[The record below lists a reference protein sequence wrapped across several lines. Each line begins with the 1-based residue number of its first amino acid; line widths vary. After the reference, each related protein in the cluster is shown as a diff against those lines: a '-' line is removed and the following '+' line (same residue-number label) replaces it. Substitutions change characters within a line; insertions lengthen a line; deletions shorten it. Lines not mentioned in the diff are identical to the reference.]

1 MFVKERKRLVKYS
14 TYAGKRHKN
23 FLMILEKYGVRYLV
37 MLIILYHVLPKGHA
51 MQGLKVAVSG
61 KGGVGKST
69 LVAALCRVLCKKGY
83 KVLAID
89 ADPDANLASALGVPQ
104 EQKSNIRPIAKETG
118 LIEQRTGAI
127 PGRTGQMFSL
137 SPDVS
142 DVAHKYGLLY
152 DGVSLLV
159 LGAVKSGGGGCACP
173 ENAFLKK
180 LIRHLVLQEGETV
193 VIDMEPGIEHLG
205 RATAS
210 GVDAMIIVLEP
221 GMRSKE
227 TARRIINLSK
237 DIGLE
242 KKLFFVLNK
251 MRNDDDQKAL
261 MSDDLG
267 GIKVLGSIPF
277 DERFIDADC
286 KGVSVFDLSGSEDL
300 QLAFKEI
307 ADQLLATTGKS

>member
-1 MFVKERKRLVKYS
+1 MK
-14 TYAGKRHKN
+14 
-23 FLMILEKYGVRYLV
+23 
-37 MLIILYHVLPKGHA
+37 
-51 MQGLKVAVSG
+51 GLKLAVSG

-69 LVAALCRVLCKKGY
+69 LAAALCKVFSQKGL

-89 ADPDANLASALGVPQ
+89 ADPDANLASALGLSQ
-104 EQKSNIRPIAKETG
+104 ERKTKIRPIASETG
-118 LIEQRTGAI
+118 LIEQRTGAK

-142 DVAHKYGLLY
+142 DVAQKYGLLCN
-152 DGVSLLV
+152 GVSLLV

-180 LIRHLVLQEGETV
+180 LIRHLIVQEGETV
-193 VIDMEPGIEHLG
+193 VIDLEPGIEHLG

-221 GMRSKE
+221 GTRSKE
-227 TARRIINLSK
+227 TAQRIIALSK

-251 MRNDDDQKAL
+251 IRNKDDEKAL
-261 MSDDLG
+261 LTDEFAAV
-267 GIKVLGSIPF
+267 KVLGKIPF

-286 KGVSVFDLSGSEDL
+286 RGVSIFDLPGSENL
-300 QLAFKEI
+300 RANFITIAGQIMSLA
-307 ADQLLATTGKS
+307 

>member
-1 MFVKERKRLVKYS
+1 
-14 TYAGKRHKN
+14 
-23 FLMILEKYGVRYLV
+23 
-37 MLIILYHVLPKGHA
+37 

-69 LVAALCRVLCKKGY
+69 LAAALCRILSKKGY

-89 ADPDANLASALGVPQ
+89 ADPDANLASALGLSQ
-104 EQKSNIRPIAKETG
+104 EQKSNIRPIAGETG
-118 LIEQRTGAI
+118 LIEQRTGAK

-142 DVAHKYGLLY
+142 DVAQKYGLLC

-221 GMRSKE
+221 GMRSRE
-227 TARRIINLSK
+227 TARRIIKLSK

-242 KKLFFVLNK
+242 KRLFFVLNK
-251 MRNDDDQKAL
+251 MRSDDKKAL
-261 MSDDLG
+261 PDGDFG
-267 GIKVLGSIPF
+267 EIKVIGSIPF

-286 KGVSVFDLSGSEDL
+286 KGISIFDIPGTEDL
-300 QLAFKEI
+300 KARFEDI
-307 ADQLLATTGKS
+307 ADQLLKINRG

>member
-1 MFVKERKRLVKYS
+1 
-14 TYAGKRHKN
+14 
-23 FLMILEKYGVRYLV
+23 
-37 MLIILYHVLPKGHA
+37 MLIILYLILLEGHA

-69 LVAALCRVLCKKGY
+69 LAAALCKEFAQKGL

-89 ADPDANLASALGVPQ
+89 ADSDANLASALGLSQ

-118 LIEQRTGAI
+118 LIEQRTGAK

-137 SPDVS
+137 SPDVA
-142 DVAHKYGLLY
+142 DVAQKYGLSY
-152 DGVSLLV
+152 GGVSLLV

-180 LIRHLVLQEGETV
+180 LIRHLVLQEGETI

-221 GMRSKE
+221 GTRSKE
-227 TARRIINLSK
+227 TARRIISLSK
-237 DIGLE
+237 DIGLD

-251 MRNDDDQKAL
+251 IRNIDDEKAL
-261 MSDDLG
+261 LSDEFG

-286 KGVSVFDLSGSEDL
+286 KGVSVFDIPGSDDL
-300 QLAFKEI
+300 QAPFRRI
-307 ADQLLATTGKS
+307 ADQLMNRSVVSD

>member
-1 MFVKERKRLVKYS
+1 
-14 TYAGKRHKN
+14 
-23 FLMILEKYGVRYLV
+23 
-37 MLIILYHVLPKGHA
+37 MLIILYLILLEGHA

-69 LVAALCRVLCKKGY
+69 LAAALCRILSKKGY

-89 ADPDANLASALGVPQ
+89 ADPDANLASALGLSQ
-104 EQKSNIRPIAKETG
+104 DLKSGIRPIAGESG
-118 LIEQRTGAI
+118 LIEQRTGAK
-127 PGRTGQMFSL
+127 PGRAGQMFSL

-142 DVAHKYGLLY
+142 DVAQKYGLSC

-180 LIRHLVLQEGETV
+180 LIRHLVLQERETV

-221 GMRSKE
+221 GTRSKE
-227 TARRIINLSK
+227 TAGRIIKLSK

-251 MRNDDDQKAL
+251 MRNDDDEKTVLA
-261 MSDDLG
+261 DDFGQVKMLG
-267 GIKVLGSIPF
+267 KIPF

-286 KGVSVFDLSGSEDL
+286 KGISVFDIPGTEDL
-300 QLAFKEI
+300 KAGFVKI
-307 ADQLLATTGKS
+307 TDQLFVSTKKS

>member
-1 MFVKERKRLVKYS
+1 MK
-14 TYAGKRHKN
+14 
-23 FLMILEKYGVRYLV
+23 
-37 MLIILYHVLPKGHA
+37 
-51 MQGLKVAVSG
+51 GLKLAVSG

-69 LVAALCRVLCKKGY
+69 LAAALCKVFARKGL

-89 ADPDANLASALGVPQ
+89 ADPDANLASALGLSQ
-104 EQKSNIRPIAKETG
+104 EQKEKIRPIANETG
-118 LIEQRTGAI
+118 LIEQRTGAK

-137 SPDVS
+137 SPEVS
-142 DVAHKYGLLY
+142 DVAQKYGLLC

-221 GMRSKE
+221 GTRSKE
-227 TARRIINLSK
+227 TAQRIIRLSK

-251 MRNDDDQKAL
+251 MRSGDDEKTVLADEF
-261 MSDDLG
+261 G
-267 GIKVLGSIPF
+267 GIKVLGKIPF
-277 DERFIDADC
+277 DDRFIDADC
-286 KGVSVFDLSGSEDL
+286 KGISIVDFPRSEDL
-300 QLAFKEI
+300 QLSFKKI
-307 ADQLLATTGKS
+307 ADQLISNG

>member
-1 MFVKERKRLVKYS
+1 
-14 TYAGKRHKN
+14 
-23 FLMILEKYGVRYLV
+23 
-37 MLIILYHVLPKGHA
+37 

-69 LVAALCRVLCKKGY
+69 LAAALCKVFAQKGL

-89 ADPDANLASALGVPQ
+89 ADPDANLASALGLSP
-104 EQKSNIRPIAKETG
+104 EQKSSIRPIASETG
-118 LIEQRTGAI
+118 LIEQRTGAK

-142 DVAHKYGLLY
+142 DVAQKYGLSC

-173 ENAFLKK
+173 ENTFLKK

-221 GMRSKE
+221 GTRSKE
-227 TARRIINLSK
+227 TARRIISLSK

-251 MRNDDDQKAL
+251 MRSAEDEKAVL
-261 MSDDLG
+261 SEGFGNIKLLG
-267 GIKVLGSIPF
+267 TIPL
-277 DERFIDADC
+277 DERFVDADC
-286 KGVSVFDLSGSEDL
+286 KGVSIFDIPETDDL
-300 QLAFKEI
+300 KAEFEKI
-307 ADQLLATTGKS
+307 VDKLLTK

>member
-1 MFVKERKRLVKYS
+1 V
-14 TYAGKRHKN
+14 
-23 FLMILEKYGVRYLV
+23 
-37 MLIILYHVLPKGHA
+37 
-51 MQGLKVAVSG
+51 QGLKVAVSG

-69 LVAALCRVLCKKGY
+69 LAAALCRILAKNGY

-89 ADPDANLASALGVPQ
+89 ADPDANLASALGLSQ
-104 EQKSNIRPIAKETG
+104 EQKSNIRPIARESG
-118 LIEQRTGAI
+118 LIEQRTGAK

-142 DVAHKYGLLY
+142 DVAQKYGLLC
-152 DGVSLLV
+152 DGVSLIV

-221 GMRSKE
+221 GTRSKE
-227 TARRIINLSK
+227 TARRIIKLSK

-251 MRNDDDQKAL
+251 MRNDDDEKAML
-261 MSDDLG
+261 VDDFEQVKMLG
-267 GIKVLGSIPF
+267 KIPF
-277 DERFIDADC
+277 DERFVDADC
-286 KGVSVFDLSGSEDL
+286 KGVSVFDLPGSDDL
-300 QLAFKEI
+300 QEGFEKI
-307 ADQLLATTGKS
+307 AENLLATTGKS

>member
-1 MFVKERKRLVKYS
+1 
-14 TYAGKRHKN
+14 
-23 FLMILEKYGVRYLV
+23 MIFEKYGVRYLV
-37 MLIILYHVLPKGHA
+37 MLIILYLILLEGHA
-51 MQGLKVAVSG
+51 MKGLKVAVSG

-69 LVAALCRVLCKKGY
+69 LAAALCKILSKKGY

-89 ADPDANLASALGVPQ
+89 ADPDANLASALGLPP
-104 EQKSNIRPIAKETG
+104 EQKSNIRPIAKETD
-118 LIEQRTGAI
+118 LIEQRTGAK

-142 DVAHKYGLLY
+142 DVAQKYGLLF

-180 LIRHLVLQEGETV
+180 LIRHLVLQDGETV

-227 TARRIINLSK
+227 TARRIIKLSK

-242 KKLFFVLNK
+242 KKLYFVLNK
-251 MRNDDDQKAL
+251 IRNIDDEKIL
-261 MSDDLG
+261 LSDDLD

-277 DERFIDADC
+277 DARFIDADC
-286 KGVSVFDLSGSEDL
+286 KGISVFEIPGTDDL
-300 QLAFKEI
+300 QAGFEKI
-307 ADQLLATTGKS
+307 AGNLLETTRKN